1 MIHSIENDYLKISVD
16 DHGAELCSIYDK
28 IHNREVLWQ
37 ADLAYWNRH
46 APILFPNVGRFYKDH
61 YRINDR
67 EYPAKQHGFAR
78 DSEFTCLDMT
88 ADSITHV
95 LKASDATMEIYPF
108 DFELKVKHVL
118 DKNQVCVCWEVTS
131 HSEEPM
137 YFTIGGHPAF
147 NVPAEGIGSKEEYH
161 LTFDGQDSLSYLLI
175 ADDASGTATAD
186 KLYTLELDHGTCLID
201 AHMFDKDAL
210 IFDEQVEKAG
220 FAFPDGSPYLE
231 LTCHGFPSF
240 GIWSVPGSSFVC
252 LEPWIGRCDDSGFTG
267 DLSEKKY
274 INVLNKDEI
283 FNASYEIKIY

>member
-1 MIHSIENDYLKISVD
+1 
-16 DHGAELCSIYDK
+16 
-28 IHNREVLWQ
+28 
-37 ADLAYWNRH
+37 
-46 APILFPNVGRFYKDH
+46 
-61 YRINDR
+61 
-67 EYPAKQHGFAR
+67 
-78 DSEFTCLDMT
+78 MT

-175 ADDASGTATAD
+175 ADDASGTAAAD

-210 IFDEQVEKAG
+210 IFDEQIEKAG